1 LCKDLKYRYEC
12 EIIQSLDSYYKAF
25 YKKYLADL
33 NNPNIGVKVENIV
46 ATVSIEQTID
56 LDYLDKVLPNVEY
69 DPDQFP
75 GLVLRLD
82 NPKVTALVFR
92 SGRMVVT
99 GAKSTPDLIKAV
111 KKIVKTLIKYD
122 VPITSKPR
130 IQIQNI
136 VASANL
142 GAEIMLEK
150 VAFLLENTMYEPEQ
164 FPGLIYRLTD
174 PHVVLLIFSSGKM
187 VITGAKSEDE
197 VFLSVR
203 NVFLKL
209 KELGCLREIKV
220 EEEVLSEELEAVDFL
235 KSKKKLTFQDFQF

>member
-1 LCKDLKYRYEC
+1 M
-12 EIIQSLDSYYKAF
+12 
-25 YKKYLADL
+25 
-33 NNPNIGVKVENIV
+33 
-46 ATVSIEQTID
+46 ATVSIEQNID

-111 KKIVKTLIKYD
+111 KKIVKMLIKYD
-122 VPITSKPR
+122 VPITSRPR

-136 VASANL
+136 VASASL

-209 KELGCLREIKV
+209 KGLGCLREMRV
-220 EEEVLSEELEAVDFL
+220 EEEIINEELETVDFL
-235 KSKKKLTFQDFQF
+235 RSKKKLTYQDFQF